1 MKFKQ
6 AFPLLKMSFKLPLK
20 NKCNKIKNKEK
31 ILWLDSDGIKT
42 LLAVNLL
49 EKPNRERNPTSENI
63 SYLVDL
69 KICVIMENFIH

>member
-31 ILWLDSDGIKT
+31 ILWLDSDRIMFLT
-42 LLAVNLL
+42 MNPL
-49 EKPNRERNPTSENI
+49 EKLNRERNPASENI
-63 SYLVDL
+63 
-69 KICVIMENFIH
+69 